1 MLFFLLANLTD
12 DGLQACVENPDF
24 FAEACDTVNVP
35 GARLLSRY
43 ATLGQYDFVVLVE
56 ADSAHTMSRLSVV
69 LGANAHV
76 HVESMQAITAHLMS
90 EREEEL
96 INTSAPE
103 SSARPTEA
111 AS

>member
-56 ADSAHTMSRLSVV
+56 ADSAQTMSRLSVV

-96 INTSAPE
+96 IKTGAPE

>member
-56 ADSAHTMSRLSVV
+56 ADSAQTMSRLSVV

-96 INTSAPE
+96 IRSGAPE
-103 SSARPTEA
+103 SSAQPTEA